1 MYAISQVVFT
11 PGPSILAT
19 IRASRLRYSEKSGG
33 KVDHSGTRR
42 DTPLQ
47 EKWNGS
53 KIERDDERRGWLRF
67 RCFEVSRIRERFFFF
82 ETRIKMDNQLR
93 RVTPAEIES
102 MRANY
107 LRVYADNRDKRAWR
121 EHTIAH
127 LREHTVQRYTREKSG
142 QR

>member
-1 MYAISQVVFT
+1 
-11 PGPSILAT
+11 
-19 IRASRLRYSEKSGG
+19 
-33 KVDHSGTRR
+33 
-42 DTPLQ
+42 
-47 EKWNGS
+47 
-53 KIERDDERRGWLRF
+53 
-67 RCFEVSRIRERFFFF
+67 
-82 ETRIKMDNQLR
+82 MDNQLR

-121 EHTIAH
+121 EHTIAR

>member
-1 MYAISQVVFT
+1 M
-11 PGPSILAT
+11 
-19 IRASRLRYSEKSGG
+19 
-33 KVDHSGTRR
+33 RR

-53 KIERDDERRGWLRF
+53 KIERDDERRGLRF

-107 LRVYADNRDKRAWR
+107 LRVYADNRDKRASR

-127 LREHTVQRYTREKSG
+127 LRKHCTAVRSREIRAEMRRENVCDTHKHTQANQTHVQANTRQSV
-142 QR
+142 